1 MKILPL
7 AVLALI
13 AGCQSSEPPP
23 PDPQPEPPPLRVR
36 LAWNPA
42 DGVVWTLRVVSNRHS
57 EVQTGK
63 EPLETRFAVEV
74 YGELSFGAADADGAR
89 PGVFTF
95 ATLEGTIEA
104 LGVKMP
110 LTDKPADVAGRT
122 VAVALDP
129 MGNLAWD
136 ERALH
141 GFVAGLNLNED
152 LERIFPALPTDPVGV
167 HDTWKVEVDRHT
179 DTYRLQSIDV
189 SGGRTSARFLGKST
203 AEETRGTETLGS
215 SLTIAGVLGGEWD
228 VDSGAL
234 LSFREERVEDAKL
247 VTKTS
252 TLRTKSEMK
261 RSVTMERK
269 K

>member
-7 AVLALI
+7 AVLALF

-122 VAVALDP
+122 VAAGLDAKGNLTWDEVALR
-129 MGNLAWD
+129 NIV
-136 ERALH
+136 E
-141 GFVAGLNLNED
+141 GLDLNED
-152 LERIFPALPTDPVGV
+152 LERLFPALPADPVGV
-167 HDTWKVEVDRHT
+167 KDVWTAVVERHT
-179 DTYRLQSIDV
+179 DTYELQSIDA
-189 SGGRTSARFLGKST
+189 RAARFAGKSA
-203 AEETRGTETLGS
+203 AEESRGTDALGS
-215 SLTIAGVLGGEWD
+215 SLTVAGSLAGEWD
-228 VDSGAL
+228 VDAGAL
-234 LSFREERVEDAKL
+234 VSFREERVEDAKL